1 MPPTRYRA
9 TEVFTPGAY
18 PELTYV
24 ARQGASAEQDLR
36 DALATKGQIAS
47 VIGPS
52 KSGKTVLVEKVV
64 GADNLIP
71 ISGAILRAPEDL
83 WGRALDWMKLPTS
96 VLAADERATRK
107 GAEVEVGGS
116 ASVPLVVKGEAKAKG
131 SLETS
136 AKKTDQQVFSR
147 GGLQQVIREI
157 SDSDFVILLD
167 DFHYV
172 DRSIQSK
179 IAQECKEGARQGLK
193 IAVASVPHREDDV
206 IRANPDLRGRV
217 VSIDLHYWKISELEE
232 IAYKG
237 FSKLNAS
244 VSTPTVN
251 RFAVEAA
258 GSPQLMQAICL
269 SACFELNMRET
280 FDIPTTIEPDE
291 EGFERVFS
299 RTAAM
304 TSYASLIDVL
314 RRGPKERG
322 RDRLTFNLRTGG
334 EGDVYECILRAMR
347 ADPARLALPYP
358 ELKDRIEALCVGE
371 APRGVAIA
379 NSVASMV
386 RIAEQLPQERAIDWD
401 EEREVLDI
409 VDPYFLFYLRWSDKF
424 EA

>member
-24 ARQGASAEQDLR
+24 ARQGASAEQNLR

-64 GADNLIP
+64 GADSLIP

-96 VLAADERATRK
+96 IVAADERTTTKR
-107 GAEVEVGGS
+107 AEVEAGGS
-116 ASVPLVVKGEAKAKG
+116 VGIPLVAKGEAKAKG
-131 SLETS
+131 SLEAS
-136 AKKTDQQVFSR
+136 ASTTDQQVFYR

-157 SDSDFVILLD
+157 GDSDFVILLD

-172 DRSIQSK
+172 DRGIQAK

-193 IAVASVPHREDDV
+193 IVVASVPHREDDV

-217 VSIDLHYWKISELEE
+217 VSIDLHYWNISELEE

-244 VSTPTVN
+244 VSAPTVN
-251 RFAVEAA
+251 RFAAEAA

-269 SACFELNMRET
+269 SSCFELNMRET
-280 FDIPTTIEPDE
+280 FDIPTTVEPDE

-322 RDRLTFNLRTGG
+322 RDRLTFNLKTGG

-358 ELKDRIEALCVGE
+358 DLKDRIEGLCVGD

-386 RIAEQLPQERAIDWD
+386 KIADQLPLERAIDWD

-424 EA
+424 

>member
-1 MPPTRYRA
+1 M
-9 TEVFTPGAY
+9 
-18 PELTYV
+18 
-24 ARQGASAEQDLR
+24 
-36 DALATKGQIAS
+36 AS

-64 GADNLIP
+64 GADSLIP

-83 WGRALDWMKLPTS
+83 WGRVLDWMKLPTS
-96 VLAADERATRK
+96 FSFAEEQATTK
-107 GAEVEVGGS
+107 GAEAEAGGS
-116 ASVPLVVKGEAKAKG
+116 VGIPLLVKGEAKAKG
-131 SLETS
+131 SLEAS
-136 AKKTDQQVFSR
+136 SKTGGQETFSR

-157 SDSDFVILLD
+157 ADSDFVVLLD

-172 DRSIQSK
+172 DRGIQSK

-193 IAVASVPHREDDV
+193 LVIASVPHREDDV

-217 VSIDLHYWKISELEE
+217 VSIDLHYWSTAELEE

-237 FSKLNAS
+237 FGKLNAS
-244 VSTPTVN
+244 VSAPAVH

-269 SACFELNMRET
+269 SACFELGMRET

-299 RTAAM
+299 RTATM

-322 RDRLTFNLRTGG
+322 RDRLTFKLKTGG

-347 ADPARLALPYP
+347 SDPARLALPYP

-386 RIAEQLPQERAIDWD
+386 RIAEQLPLERAIDWD

-424 EA
+424 